1 MRLHGFSYGFSVDFY
16 RSLFDFVKVG
26 VLDVVILGSLLLLTA
41 GLLVVEWALLLV
53 STGLGT
59 CTLKESR
66 DSLIQSTKERYLTSD
81 IKYLSI
87 SLCYSFFIRIFVE
100 LKRITGRFFDPLK
113 MAESIMDLRT
123 HEYKDSRKLEQNKN
137 VIGK

>member
-1 MRLHGFSYGFSVDFY
+1 M
-16 RSLFDFVKVG
+16 
-26 VLDVVILGSLLLLTA
+26 LLTA

>member
-1 MRLHGFSYGFSVDFY
+1 MALLSACTLLDLLEVS
-16 RSLFDFVKVG
+16 

-41 GLLVVEWALLLV
+41 GLLVVEGALLLV

-100 LKRITGRFFDPLK
+100 LKYNNVFKRITGRFFDPLK